1 MRPRCESST
10 CPRERECRPLGSCWT
25 LIERGTVPRTRVFVK
40 QVQTRRDVVLVM
52 TIVRRVLA
60 LCLLGLLAAAPAAS
74 ADSYVALGDSYVAG
88 PAIPLP
94 IKPWGCLKSDHNYAH
109 LTAPRLGL
117 DLRDPSCSGAETE
130 DMTQMQGVWPD
141 PNPPQ
146 FDALGADTTLVSLGI
161 GGNDIGFS
169 SLAQE
174 CFSTSPSGSPC
185 RDKYVVNGVD
195 EVSQRIADTAP
206 KVAAVLQE
214 IHTRAPAA
222 KVLVVNY
229 PAILPDSGPGCYP
242 QIPVAD
248 GDVAWLREK
257 EKELNAMLAD
267 QAVANGAT
275 VVDWYRAAIGHDA
288 CQPPV
293 IKWVEGPVPL
303 TAAASGHPNLLGML
317 AASDLVVAA
326 GR

>member
-1 MRPRCESST
+1 MRTPAACLTALLSLLLFSS
-10 CPRERECRPLGSCWT
+10 
-25 LIERGTVPRTRVFVK
+25 
-40 QVQTRRDVVLVM
+40 
-52 TIVRRVLA
+52 
-60 LCLLGLLAAAPAAS
+60 AAS
-74 ADSYVALGDSYVAG
+74 ADSYVSLGDSYVAG
-88 PAIPLP
+88 PVIPLQ

-109 LTAPRLGL
+109 LAAPALGL
-117 DLRDPSCSGAETE
+117 SLRDPSCSGAETG
-130 DMTQMQGVWPD
+130 DMTASQGVWPD

-146 FDALGADTTLVSLGI
+146 FDALAADTTLVTLGI

-169 SLAQE
+169 SLAQD

-195 EVSQRIADTAP
+195 EVSTRIADTAP

-222 KVLVVNY
+222 KVMVVNY
-229 PAILPDSGPGCYP
+229 PAILPDSRPGCYP
-242 QIPVAD
+242 VIPVAD
-248 GDVAWLREK
+248 GDVDWLRSK

-267 QAVANGAT
+267 QAVANGAS
-275 VVDWYRAAIGHDA
+275 VVDWYRASIGHDA

-303 TAAASGHPNLLGML
+303 NAAAPVHPNLIGMM

-326 GR
+326 AR

>member
-1 MRPRCESST
+1 MRTP
-10 CPRERECRPLGSCWT
+10 
-25 LIERGTVPRTRVFVK
+25 VAA
-40 QVQTRRDVVLVM
+40 LV
-52 TIVRRVLA
+52 A
-60 LCLLGLLAAAPAAS
+60 LLFGLVTASGAA
-74 ADSYVALGDSYVAG
+74 ADSYVSLGDSYVAG
-88 PAIPLP
+88 PVIP
-94 IKPWGCLKSDHNYAH
+94 IQIQPWGCLKSDHNYAH
-109 LTAPRLGL
+109 LAAPQLGL
-117 DLRDPSCSGAETE
+117 TLRDPSCSGAETG
-130 DMTQMQGVWPD
+130 DMTQSQGVWPS

-146 FDALGADTTLVSLGI
+146 FDALGADTTLVTLGI

-169 SLAQE
+169 SLAQD

-195 EVSQRIADTAP
+195 EVSRRIADAAP

-214 IHTRAPAA
+214 IHTRSPAA

-248 GDVAWLREK
+248 GDVVWLREK

-267 QAVANGAT
+267 QASANGAS
-275 VVDWYRAAIGHDA
+275 VVDWYTASIGHDA

-303 TAAASGHPNLLGML
+303 NAAAPVHPNLIGML